1 MVEIVIGEIV
11 DADAL
16 RAAVTDRTCAIAIE
30 IVQGECGVYPLDNSF
45 VQLARELADQH
56 GALLIVDEIQTGMG
70 RTGRLFAC
78 EHAGIAPLIVLNKN
92 DLPQAAA
99 AWDALAVYRALGYR
113 VERISARHDIAPLAA
128 LLDGH
133 TSVLVGQS
141 GMGKSTLVNKLVP
154 EAMMRVAETSAALDS
169 GKHTTTGARLLHI
182 DSRSHLI
189 DSPGLQSFGLH
200 HLSAVDL
207 VHAFIEFRPWLSQ
220 CRFRDC
226 THRGEPDCAISRA
239 HADGR
244 IAAIDKAVKPA
255 TSAEDMAAKLGLS
268 RMLRENSGGGEGDL
282 AQLQNNQN
290 VLADL
295 ALEAEA
301 ALTLTMRIGRALDNR
316 ADRHEE
322 LLMRFAT
329 AAGKYW
335 ICKRGPAVGAGL
347 VAGVLADVSIA
358 SRNARIIDG
367 HTRLGVAAGAFGAF
381 ACSAFIRRMISDV
394 MSRAM
399 LA

>member
-1 MVEIVIGEIV
+1 VTATKSPLLQGQVVASHGRGGLVELTSGGLLDCSARGKRSGIACGDHVSVRDSGGGTGVIE
-11 DADAL
+11 
-16 RAAVTDRTCAIAIE
+16 AIAPRKSILYRSDAYHE
-30 IVQGECGVYPLDNSF
+30 KLIAANVTQAVIVVAPTPSWHDDLVNRCI
-45 VQLARELADQH
+45 A
-56 GALLIVDEIQTGMG
+56 
-70 RTGRLFAC
+70 AC

-244 IAAIDKAVKPA
+244 IAATRI
-255 TSAEDMAAKLGLS
+255 TSYRTLVEE
-268 RMLRENSGGGEGDL
+268 RLRAH
-282 AQLQNNQN
+282 AQ
-290 VLADL
+290 
-295 ALEAEA
+295 
-301 ALTLTMRIGRALDNR
+301 R
-316 ADRHEE
+316 
-322 LLMRFAT
+322 
-329 AAGKYW
+329 Y
-335 ICKRGPAVGAGL
+335 
-347 VAGVLADVSIA
+347 
-358 SRNARIIDG
+358 
-367 HTRLGVAAGAFGAF
+367 
-381 ACSAFIRRMISDV
+381 
-394 MSRAM
+394 
-399 LA
+399 